1 MIQSLEKN
9 ILHNGIFYFL
19 FVCISAALYKTEAN
33 GSCADAQYKEE
44 VEVVFGKNLTLLC
57 NVPFSCSDTFWTAPP
72 INIVVEKDNCTP
84 DNICY
89 NVDNGKDVLSIF
101 NATANATGYATCRCV
116 QGEHKGVQ
124 LVHCFELIGI
134 CQMEIK
140 TSNHQPR
147 MYNSTRA
154 AKNSTF
160 DISLKEG
167 EMVTVQCQESAA
179 MTTNCSDL
187 NLLST
192 SPFSFRANISHHLC
206 SIHCMVED
214 HCGVT
219 MILHVEQ
226 AIAQTTP
233 HMTTHY
239 TTQNL
244 KTDGIGISR
253 QTTKVL

>member
-1 MIQSLEKN
+1 MEYFI
-9 ILHNGIFYFL
+9 FL

-147 MYNSTRA
+147 VRII
-154 AKNSTF
+154 F
-160 DISLKEG
+160 
-167 EMVTVQCQESAA
+167 
-179 MTTNCSDL
+179 
-187 NLLST
+187 
-192 SPFSFRANISHHLC
+192 
-206 SIHCMVED
+206 
-214 HCGVT
+214 
-219 MILHVEQ
+219 
-226 AIAQTTP
+226 
-233 HMTTHY
+233 
-239 TTQNL
+239 
-244 KTDGIGISR
+244 
-253 QTTKVL
+253 